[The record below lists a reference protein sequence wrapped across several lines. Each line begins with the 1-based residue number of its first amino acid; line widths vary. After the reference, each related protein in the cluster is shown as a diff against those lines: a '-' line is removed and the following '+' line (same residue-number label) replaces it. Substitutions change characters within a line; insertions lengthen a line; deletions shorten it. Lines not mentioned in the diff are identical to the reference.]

1 MKSGDN
7 AGSLIESATADPDAD
22 LSKEPN
28 PRTDPELSDSVDLRS
43 DTVTRPCAGM
53 RRAMAEAKVGDDVFG
68 DDPTVKELERRSAEL
83 LGKDAA
89 VFFPTGTQSNLAAI
103 LSHCGRGD
111 EMIVGR
117 SYHTY
122 AYEAGGASALGGVV
136 FCPLQVDTDGALDP
150 YEIASAVKAD
160 DPHNPRTRLLCLENT
175 VSGKPLPHAAMES
188 SARAAR
194 EHGLAIHLDGA
205 RIFNAAAALGTS
217 ASRIASVADSVS
229 ACLSKGLGTPAGT
242 MLAGSEPFARM
253 ARRNRKIL
261 GGGMRQSGVLA
272 AAGLYALEHN
282 VGRLP
287 EDHRR
292 ADLLA
297 DALRKLPASAELDV
311 RHATNML
318 FVTPRK
324 EDHASLIS
332 FLARRSV
339 LVGNKFPTIRIV
351 MHLGIGDDD
360 VEAAAAAFKEFYLGN
375 ADRAAS

>member
-1 MKSGDN
+1 MESGNN
-7 AGSLIESATADPDAD
+7 AGSLTESANAHSDVGRSMA
-22 LSKEPN
+22 SN
-28 PRTDPELSDSVDLRS
+28 PRTDIDSSDAVDLRS
-43 DTVTRPCAGM
+43 DTVTRPCSGM
-53 RRAMAEAKVGDDVFG
+53 RNAMAEAKVGDDVLG
-68 DDPTVKELERRSAEL
+68 DDPTVIALERRSAEL

-89 VFFPTGTQSNLAAI
+89 VLFPTGTQSNLAAI

-122 AYEAGGASALGGVV
+122 ASEAGGASALGGIV
-136 FCPLQVDTDGALDP
+136 FCPLSVGPDGALDP
-150 YEIASAVKAD
+150 DEIASAVKAD

-175 VSGKPLPHAAMES
+175 VSGKPVPLASMEA

-194 EHGLAIHLDGA
+194 KHGLAIHLDGA

-217 ASRIASVADSVS
+217 ASNIASVADSVS
-229 ACLSKGLGTPAGT
+229 VCLSKGLGTPAGT
-242 MLAGSEPFARM
+242 MLAGPEPFARL

-272 AAGLYALEHN
+272 AAGLYALENN

-297 DALRKLPASAELDV
+297 GELRKLPASAELDV

-324 EDHASLIS
+324 EDHDPLVS

-351 MHLGIGDDD
+351 MHLGIDDD
-360 VEAAAAAFKEFYLGN
+360 EVEAAAAAFREFYLGN
-375 ADRAAS
+375 SDKAAN

>member
-1 MKSGDN
+1 MESGN
-7 AGSLIESATADPDAD
+7 TAESLIESANAELDAD
-22 LSKEPN
+22 CSKKSN
-28 PRTDPELSDSVDLRS
+28 SRTDPELSDPVDLRS
-43 DTVTRPCAGM
+43 DTVTRPSVGM
-53 RRAMAEAKVGDDVFG
+53 RRAMAEAKVGDDVLG
-68 DDPTVKELERRSAEL
+68 DDPTVKELERRSAAL
-83 LGKDAA
+83 LGKDEA

-136 FCPLQVDTDGALDP
+136 FCPLRVGADGALDP
-150 YEIASAVKAD
+150 DEIASAVKAD

-175 VSGKPLPHAAMES
+175 VSGKPVPFVCMES
-188 SARAAR
+188 STRAAR

-205 RIFNAAAALGTS
+205 RIFNAAAALGMS
-217 ASRIASVADSVS
+217 ASRIASLADSVS
-229 ACLSKGLGTPAGT
+229 VCLSKGLGTPAGT
-242 MLAGSEPFARM
+242 MLAGSGPFARM

-282 VGRLP
+282 VERLP

-292 ADLLA
+292 AGLLA
-297 DALRKLPASAELDV
+297 DALGKLPASAELDV
-311 RHATNML
+311 SHATNMV
-318 FVTPRK
+318 FVTPRR

-351 MHLGIGDDD
+351 MHLGIGDDE
-360 VEAAAAAFKEFYLGN
+360 VEAAAAAFKEFYLRN
-375 ADRAAS
+375 SDQAAS

>member
-1 MKSGDN
+1 MESGNN
-7 AGSLIESATADPDAD
+7 AGSLAGSAHVHSDVGRSVA
-22 LSKEPN
+22 LN
-28 PRTDPELSDSVDLRS
+28 PRADMDSSDAVGLRS
-43 DTVTRPCAGM
+43 DTVTRPCSGM
-53 RRAMAEAKVGDDVFG
+53 RNAMAEAKVGDDVLG
-68 DDPTVKELERRSAEL
+68 DDPTVKALERRSAEL

-122 AYEAGGASALGGVV
+122 ASEAGGASALGGIV
-136 FCPLQVDTDGALDP
+136 FCPLGVGPDGALDP
-150 YEIASAVKAD
+150 DEIASAVKAD

-175 VSGKPLPHAAMES
+175 VSGKPVPFPSMEASAHAA
-188 SARAAR
+188 RK
-194 EHGLAIHLDGA
+194 HGLAIHLDGA

-217 ASRIASVADSVS
+217 ASNIASVADSVS
-229 ACLSKGLGTPAGT
+229 VCLSKGLGTPAGT
-242 MLAGSEPFARM
+242 MLAGSKPFARL

-292 ADLLA
+292 ANLLA
-297 DALRKLPASAELDV
+297 DELRKLPASAELDV

-324 EDHASLIS
+324 EDHAPLVS

-351 MHLGIGDDD
+351 MHLGIDDD
-360 VEAAAAAFKEFYLGN
+360 EVEAAAAAFREFYLGN
-375 ADRAAS
+375 SDRAAN

>member
-1 MKSGDN
+1 MESGNN
-7 AGSLIESATADPDAD
+7 AGSLTESAHVHSDDGSSTA
-22 LSKEPN
+22 LN
-28 PRTDPELSDSVDLRS
+28 PRTELDSSDAVDLRS
-43 DTVTRPCAGM
+43 DTVTRPCSGM
-53 RRAMAEAKVGDDVFG
+53 RNAMAEAKVGDDVLG
-68 DDPTVKELERRSAEL
+68 DDPTVIELERRTAAL

-122 AYEAGGASALGGVV
+122 ASEAGGASVLGGIV
-136 FCPLQVDTDGALDP
+136 FCPLSVGPDGALDP
-150 YEIASAVKAD
+150 DEITSAVKAD

-175 VSGKPLPHAAMES
+175 VSGKPVSFASMEASAHAA
-188 SARAAR
+188 RK
-194 EHGLAIHLDGA
+194 HGLAIHLDGA

-217 ASRIASVADSVS
+217 ASNIASVADSVS
-229 ACLSKGLGTPAGT
+229 VCLSKGLGTPAGT
-242 MLAGSEPFARM
+242 MLAGSEPFVRT

-272 AAGLYALEHN
+272 AAGLFALEHN
-282 VGRLP
+282 VERLP

-297 DALRKLPASAELDV
+297 DALRKLPASAGLDV

-324 EDHASLIS
+324 EDHAPLVS

-339 LVGNKFPTIRIV
+339 LVGNKFPTLRIV
-351 MHLGIGDDD
+351 MHLGIDDD
-360 VEAAAAAFKEFYLGN
+360 EVEAAATAFKEFYLGN
-375 ADRAAS
+375 SDRAAN